1 MPSHL
6 HSARERHAHSKVAS
20 FFKKEGL
27 DFTEPAHVHGH
38 DGIDGQLIKDGLR
51 YVAEV
56 KTLSEG
62 RSDRVIPLLSQ
73 AIIQAQRYA
82 ADNENSRPLAV
93 LYVEHAPASM
103 FGTVARFLD
112 KYRPDAAIAVVTPEG
127 LGLLRWEDGSQV
139 STGVAPGEQVTS
151 QNLRRHSGAI
161 GSAPTKP
168 FNLFSDLNQWLLKV
182 LLAPEINEG
191 MLEAPR
197 QQYSSGA
204 ELANAANCSQMSASR
219 LLQHLRQ
226 EGFLDEEHR
235 SFRIVRRAELF
246 ERWRAANMR
255 TLPEL
260 PMRFTVR
267 IGIQQQ
273 LKKLLTSETVDTC
286 LGLFAA
292 ADALGMGHVSGVPPY
307 VYVPK
312 LPGFA
317 NNRHNPAWAGVTLLP
332 PTDAPDFI
340 VRQPI
345 APDSTFKG
353 AVHRDGFRCTDVIQ
367 AWLDVSSHPSRGQ
380 EQADH
385 IFQTVLQP
393 LIGKADK

>member
-1 MPSHL
+1 MS
-6 HSARERHAHSKVAS
+6 S
-20 FFKKEGL
+20 FFRKVGL
-27 DFTEPAHVHGH
+27 DFTEPGHALGH
-38 DGIDGQLIKDGLR
+38 DGIDGQVIKDGLR

-82 ADNENSRPLAV
+82 ADNANSRPLAV

-112 KYRPDAAIAVVTPEG
+112 KYRPDAAIAVITPEG
-127 LGLLRWEDGSQV
+127 LGLLRWEDGRPFSMQV
-139 STGVAPGEQVTS
+139 ASGEQVTS
-151 QNLRRHSGAI
+151 HKLRRRPGAI
-161 GSAPTKP
+161 GSAPIKP

-182 LLAPEINEG
+182 LLAPEIEEG
-191 MLEAPR
+191 LLNAPR
-197 QQYSSGA
+197 QQYSSGT

-219 LLQHLRQ
+219 FLQHLRQ
-226 EGFLDEEHR
+226 EGFLDEQHR
-235 SFRIVRRAELF
+235 SLRIVRRAELF

-273 LKKLLTSETVDTC
+273 LKGLLNAETVQTC

-317 NNRHNPAWAGVTLLP
+317 NDRHNPAWAGVTLLP
-332 PTDAPDFI
+332 PNDAPDFI

-353 AVHRDGFRCTDVIQ
+353 AVHRDGFLCTDVIQ

-385 IFQTVLQP
+385 IFKTVLQP